1 MNPDQFIY
9 IDNERVFM
17 SELNDRQKYLV
28 SQISDLQA
36 KLTQVQFSA
45 DQLNV
50 ALKFFSE
57 ELKQS
62 RKKEELDPVVA

>member
-17 SELNDRQKYLV
+17 SELSDRQKYLV

-57 ELKQS
+57 ELKHS
-62 RKKEELDPVVA
+62 RKKEELEPVVA

>member
-62 RKKEELDPVVA
+62 RKKEELEP

>member
-17 SELNDRQKYLV
+17 SELSDRQKYLV

-62 RKKEELDPVVA
+62 RKKEELEPVVA

>member
-62 RKKEELDPVVA
+62 RKKEELEPVVA

>member
-57 ELKQS
+57 ELKHS
-62 RKKEELDPVVA
+62 RKKEELEPVVA

>member
-1 MNPDQFIY
+1 
-9 IDNERVFM
+9 M
-17 SELNDRQKYLV
+17 SELSDRQKYLV

-62 RKKEELDPVVA
+62 RKKEELEPVVA

>member
-57 ELKQS
+57 EPKQS
-62 RKKEELDPVVA
+62 RKKEELEPVVA